1 MEKIKKTL
9 QACDRV
15 VNGIEDETLSTTSA
29 LLQCSKIA
37 RLLND
42 EEAMIW
48 LQYEYGGYPRN
59 DEGKVPK
66 DAWNL
71 AYKSGRGYMK
81 EGKRYIFT
89 ELASE
94 LEEKLTAQ
102 QHAIGNFT
110 TNGASVS
117 GDLALLAMSNLTA
130 SVQNSTAS
138 LVREVSTSQKRL
150 ASLRA
155 KYYEYA
161 LKKQIELSF
170 SNVVTDVFQQYREK
184 VDNAFSS
191 LSKETILKLKAI
203 EGKLESKNPELY
215 SQALTTCRRLFESTA
230 EELFRKYYPDFSDKM
245 YKTKSGKEID
255 VHGNNYKNKLSAVI
269 EMLEDKS
276 TSKTLIGSNICYLL
290 DWIDN
295 LVNLQCKGVHSE
307 ITKETA
313 EKCILQTYMCLG
325 DILNMQ
331 IDNGGRGV

>member
-1 MEKIKKTL
+1 MEKIEKTL

-29 LLQCSKIA
+29 LLQCSKIV

-71 AYKSGRGYMK
+71 AYKSGRGYMD

-102 QHAIGNFT
+102 QNAIGNFT

-215 SQALTTCRRLFESTA
+215 SQVLTTCRRLFEST
-230 EELFRKYYPDFSDKM
+230 
-245 YKTKSGKEID
+245 D

-331 IDNGGRGV
+331 INNGGRGV